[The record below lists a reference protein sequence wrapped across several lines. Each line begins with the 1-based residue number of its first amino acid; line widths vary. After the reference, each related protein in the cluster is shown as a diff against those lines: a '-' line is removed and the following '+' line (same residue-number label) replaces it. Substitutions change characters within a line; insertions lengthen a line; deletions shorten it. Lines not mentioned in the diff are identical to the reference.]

1 MTNPFNLPA
10 HLIRNRAKNARK
22 TLLKM
27 NYNAGQGHT
36 GADLSEMDILL
47 SLYLNIMR
55 YSPDQEDRDRFIL
68 SKGHGVGGFYACLAE
83 CGFVDEQQLDTFLQ
97 FESPLP
103 GHPAKG
109 KLPQF
114 VEVNTGAL
122 GHGLSIA
129 AGLALANKKHGR
141 SGRVFVLLGDG
152 ELAEGSNWEALM
164 AASKFQ
170 LNNLIV
176 IVDRNTLQLA
186 GSTEEIMPLEPL
198 GKKAEFVI
206 QQTNGVGKVG
216 IIRGQIGT
224 TPERDRDTGFN
235 QALENATELEV
246 VAKQAST
253 AWMQDEGFA
262 IAQDMLTP
270 RHNGVFW

>member
-10 HLIRNRAKNARK
+10 NLIRSRAKNARQK
-22 TLLKM
+22 LLRM
-27 NYNAGQGHT
+27 NYRAGQGHT

-47 SLYLNIMR
+47 CLYLNIMR
-55 YSPDQEDRDRFIL
+55 YCPHQCNEESDRFIL

-83 CGFVDEQQLDTFLQ
+83 CGFVDEQDLNAFLE
-97 FESPLP
+97 FESRFP
-103 GHPAKG
+103 GHPVKS
-109 KLPQF
+109 KLLQF

-122 GHGLSIA
+122 GHGLPIA

-164 AASKFQ
+164 AAAKFG

-186 GSTEEIMPLEPL
+186 GKTEEIMPLEPL
-198 GKKAEFVI
+198 DKKAEAFGLSVRTCNGNDPQDIIDTINAIRSETQATFVI
-206 QQTNGVGKVG
+206 AKTQKGHGVSFIQGKAAWHHKVPSEAELHCA
-216 IIRGQIGT
+216 IQ
-224 TPERDRDTGFN
+224 
-235 QALENATELEV
+235 ELE
-246 VAKQAST
+246 
-253 AWMQDEGFA
+253 
-262 IAQDMLTP
+262 
-270 RHNGVFW
+270 

>member
-1 MTNPFNLPA
+1 MTNPFNLSA
-10 HLIRNRAKNARK
+10 HLIRERAKNARQK
-22 TLLKM
+22 LLRM
-27 NYNAGQGHT
+27 NYRAGQGHT

-47 SLYLNIMR
+47 CLYLNIMR
-55 YSPDQEDRDRFIL
+55 YCPHQYNEDRDRFIL

-83 CGFVDEQQLDTFLQ
+83 CGFVDEEHLHTFLE
-97 FESPLP
+97 FESRFP
-103 GHPAKG
+103 GHPVKS

-122 GHGLSIA
+122 GHGLPIA

-164 AASKFQ
+164 AAAKFQ

-186 GSTEEIMPLEPL
+186 GKTEEIMPLEPL
-198 GKKAEFVI
+198 DKKAEAFGLSVRTCNGNDPQDIIDTIHAIHSETQATFVI
-206 QQTNGVGKVG
+206 AKTQKGYGVSFIQDKAAWHHKV
-216 IIRGQIGT
+216 
-224 TPERDRDTGFN
+224 PSE
-235 QALENATELEV
+235 TELHC
-246 VAKQAST
+246 
-253 AWMQDEGFA
+253 A
-262 IAQDMLTP
+262 IQELE
-270 RHNGVFW
+270 